1 MSSAWSRIEKRTT
14 VEKMVLGL
22 AFVQGLVKGS
32 TLARDSLR
40 DGDEDEIVRVE
51 GS

>member
-1 MSSAWSRIEKRTT
+1 MSKGI
-14 VEKMVLGL
+14 VLGL
-22 AFVQGLVKGS
+22 AFVRGLVIGC

-40 DGDEDEIVRVE
+40 DVDNDEIVRVE

>member
-1 MSSAWSRIEKRTT
+1 MSKA
-14 VEKMVLGL
+14 MVSGFL
-22 AFVQGLVKGS
+22 AFVRGLVIGY

-40 DGDEDEIVRVE
+40 DGDIDEMILVVK

>member
-1 MSSAWSRIEKRTT
+1 MSKG
-14 VEKMVLGL
+14 MVLGL
-22 AFVQGLVKGS
+22 AFVRGLVIGC

-40 DGDEDEIVRVE
+40 DCDINEILVVE

>member
-1 MSSAWSRIEKRTT
+1 MLKA
-14 VEKMVLGL
+14 MVSGFL
-22 AFVQGLVKGS
+22 AFVRGLVIGY

-40 DGDEDEIVRVE
+40 DGDIDKMILVVV